1 MTNTLTTTAVIKH
14 LQKIQSSNN
23 LVAKVLVTKLLMDT
37 EIGVIN
43 DAVKR
48 IESEK

>member
-1 MTNTLTTTAVIKH
+1 MTNTSTATAVIKH
-14 LQKIQSSNN
+14 VQKIQSSKN
-23 LVAKVLVTKLLMDT
+23 LVAKALVAELLMDT
-37 EIGVIN
+37 EVGVIN